1 MPHALDREVGGSNFA
16 STISKAQKKFAE
28 FEENT
33 DIKEESQAIHFNS
46 SSSCAMLQ

>member
-1 MPHALDREVGGSNFA
+1 MPHALDREVGGLNFA
-16 STISKAQKKFAE
+16 FTISEVQKKFAE

-46 SSSCAMLQ
+46 SSSCTMLQ